1 MKRINIVGFIDFHRE
16 EWDIRPSMVDKIR
29 QAFHDSELWTY
40 KDLCACTE
48 KQLLKIR
55 HVTPELVE
63 HVKETLENVGLHLGM
78 TEKELDAYHDA
89 EYDARHQS
97 VEPKGTHVHDDVLN
111 ILDGANILEFL
122 RKKAETG
129 NVEKGNGTL
138 IPEGAAT
145 EQIVGVDK
153 IEGSNLSFRSD
164 AATEQIAGT
173 SKEDRAEEEAKEEA
187 VSANT
192 DGMQKKEIE
201 SLQETEQ
208 KKGTEQLQE
217 TEPLQEMEAKHKKKF
232 DAQKVYNHAMA
243 RILCDPCQ
251 MLRGDDLEFMRHQLV
266 MSVLEQ
272 QSWLMRTFC
281 SFNYRVKVA
290 MRKAN
295 YIMLEYRHDMGLRS
309 TVYQHL
315 EYEGTIKEL
324 EA

>member
-16 EWDIRPSMVDKIR
+16 EWDIRPSMVEKTR

-55 HVTPELVE
+55 YVTPELVE
-63 HVKETLENVGLHLGM
+63 HIKETLEDVGLYLGM

-89 EYDARHQS
+89 EYDARHQCA
-97 VEPKGTHVHDDVLN
+97 EQKGTS
-111 ILDGANILEFL
+111 E
-122 RKKAETG
+122 
-129 NVEKGNGTL
+129 
-138 IPEGAAT
+138 
-145 EQIVGVDK
+145 
-153 IEGSNLSFRSD
+153 
-164 AATEQIAGT
+164 
-173 SKEDRAEEEAKEEA
+173 EDIAEEEAKEDA
-187 VSANT
+187 ASANT
-192 DGMQKKEIE
+192 DGLQKKEIE
-201 SLQETEQ
+201 SVQETEQ

-217 TEPLQEMEAKHKKKF
+217 AEPLQEMEAKHKKKF
-232 DAQKVYNHAMA
+232 DAQKAYNHAMA
-243 RILCDPCQ
+243 RILRDPCQ
-251 MLRGDDLEFMRHQLV
+251 MVRGDDLEFMRHQLV

>member
-16 EWDIRPSMVDKIR
+16 EWDIRPSMVDKMR

-55 HVTPELVE
+55 YVTPELVG

-129 NVEKGNGTL
+129 NMEKESEKL
-138 IPEGAAT
+138 IPEDPAT
-145 EQIVGVDK
+145 EQIVGT
-153 IEGSNLSFRSD
+153 
-164 AATEQIAGT
+164 TE
-173 SKEDRAEEEAKEEA
+173 EDIAEEEAKEDA

-192 DGMQKKEIE
+192 DGMQKKEAE
-201 SLQETEQ
+201 PLQEVEPLQ
-208 KKGTEQLQE
+208 KTEQLQD
-217 TEPLQEMEAKHKKKF
+217 TKPLQETEAKHKKKF
-232 DAQKVYNHAMA
+232 DAQKAYNHAMA
-243 RILCDPCQ
+243 RILRDPCQ
-251 MLRGDDLEFMRHQLV
+251 MVRSDDLEFMRHQLV

-272 QSWLMRTFC
+272 QSWLMKTFC
-281 SFNYRVKVA
+281 FFSYRVKVA

>member
-16 EWDIRPSMVDKIR
+16 KWDIRPSMMEKMR
-29 QAFHDSELWTY
+29 QVFHDSELWTY

-55 HVTPELVE
+55 YVTPELVG
-63 HVKETLENVGLHLGM
+63 HIKETLEDVGLHLGM

-97 VEPKGTHVHDDVLN
+97 VEQKKTNIHDDVPEM
-111 ILDGANILEFL
+111 LDEANILEAL
-122 RKKAETG
+122 RKKPVSG
-129 NVEKGNGTL
+129 FLEKEAGL
-138 IPEGAAT
+138 PIPEDAAT
-145 EQIVGVDK
+145 EQIVGISEED
-153 IEGSNLSFRSD
+153 
-164 AATEQIAGT
+164 IA
-173 SKEDRAEEEAKEEA
+173 ENDAKEA
-187 VSANT
+187 ITSANT
-192 DGMQKKEIE
+192 DGMQKKE
-201 SLQETEQ
+201 
-208 KKGTEQLQE
+208 K
-217 TEPLQEMEAKHKKKF
+217 EPLQEMETKHKKEF
-232 DAQKVYNHAMA
+232 DVRKAYNHAMA
-243 RILCDPCQ
+243 RILRDPCQ

-281 SFNYRVKVA
+281 FFSYRVKVA

>member
-16 EWDIRPSMVDKIR
+16 EWDIRPSMVDKMR
-29 QAFHDSELWTY
+29 QTFHDSELWTY

-55 HVTPELVE
+55 YVTPELVG

-97 VEPKGTHVHDDVLN
+97 VEQKG
-111 ILDGANILEFL
+111 ISE
-122 RKKAETG
+122 
-129 NVEKGNGTL
+129 
-138 IPEGAAT
+138 
-145 EQIVGVDK
+145 
-153 IEGSNLSFRSD
+153 
-164 AATEQIAGT
+164 
-173 SKEDRAEEEAKEEA
+173 EDIAEEEAKEDA
-187 VSANT
+187 ASANT
-192 DGMQKKEIE
+192 DGIQKKEAE
-201 SLQETEQ
+201 PLQEVEPLQ
-208 KKGTEQLQE
+208 KTEQLQD
-217 TEPLQEMEAKHKKKF
+217 TKLLQETEAKHKKEF
-232 DAQKVYNHAMA
+232 DAQKAYNHAMA

-295 YIMLEYRHDMGLRS
+295 YIMLEHRHDMGLRS

>member
-16 EWDIRPSMVDKIR
+16 KWDIRPSMMEKMR
-29 QAFHDSELWTY
+29 QVFHDSELWTY

-55 HVTPELVE
+55 YVTPELVG
-63 HVKETLENVGLHLGM
+63 HIKETLEDVGLHLGM

-89 EYDARHQS
+89 EYDARHQ
-97 VEPKGTHVHDDVLN
+97 N
-111 ILDGANILEFL
+111 
-122 RKKAETG
+122 AEQ
-129 NVEKGNGTL
+129 K
-138 IPEGAAT
+138 
-145 EQIVGVDK
+145 
-153 IEGSNLSFRSD
+153 R
-164 AATEQIAGT
+164 T
-173 SKEDRAEEEAKEEA
+173 SEEDIAEEEAKEDA
-187 VSANT
+187 ASANT

-201 SLQETEQ
+201 SLQ
-208 KKGTEQLQE
+208 GTEQLQE
-217 TEPLQEMEAKHKKKF
+217 TEPLQEREAKHKKKF
-232 DAQKVYNHAMA
+232 DAQKAYNHAMA
-243 RILCDPCQ
+243 RILRDPCQ
-251 MLRGDDLEFMRHQLV
+251 MVRGDDLEFMRHQLV

>member
-16 EWDIRPSMVDKIR
+16 EWDIRPSMVEKTR

-40 KDLCACTE
+40 KDLGACTE

-63 HVKETLENVGLHLGM
+63 HIKETLEDVGLHLGM
-78 TEKELDAYHDA
+78 TEKDLDAYHDA

-97 VEPKGTHVHDDVLN
+97 VESKRISEED
-111 ILDGANILEFL
+111 I
-122 RKKAETG
+122 AE
-129 NVEKGNGTL
+129 N
-138 IPEGAAT
+138 
-145 EQIVGVDK
+145 
-153 IEGSNLSFRSD
+153 
-164 AATEQIAGT
+164 
-173 SKEDRAEEEAKEEA
+173 EAKEA
-187 VSANT
+187 TSFADT
-192 DGMQKKEIE
+192 DGMQKKA
-201 SLQETEQ
+201 
-208 KKGTEQLQE
+208 TEQLQE
-217 TEPLQEMEAKHKKKF
+217 TEAKHKEKF
-232 DAQKVYNHAMA
+232 DARKAYNHAMA

-272 QSWLMRTFC
+272 QSWLMKTFC

-290 MRKAN
+290 MQKAN
-295 YIMLEYRHDMGLRS
+295 YIMQEYRHDMGLRS

-315 EYEGTIKEL
+315 EYDGKIKEL